1 MRYPCKQ
8 FYPDILVYLCKRFYL
23 CTQLYR
29 FAYRRWKLHLIN
41 PSIFY
46 ARSLRIISD
55 QPLTEVALSQ
65 YSFDNVILFFIQV
78 TFVA

>member
-8 FYPDILVYLCKRFYL
+8 FYPDIQVYLCKRFYL

-29 FAYRRWKLHLIN
+29 LSYRRWKLHPIN
-41 PSIFY
+41 PTIFY

-55 QPLTEVALSQ
+55 QQLTEVALSQ
-65 YSFDNVILFFIQV
+65 YSFDNVIIFFIQV
-78 TFVA
+78 AFVA